1 MLHLN
6 RPIVSF
12 LLCLLGLIAV
22 TRSATAEITK
32 IEFKAVEK
40 IAEQANEE
48 AVRELTE
55 IQLALVGGGIG
66 DVVFG

>member
-1 MLHLN
+1 MEL
-6 RPIVSF
+6 
-12 LLCLLGLIAV
+12 
-22 TRSATAEITK
+22 TK

-40 IAEQANEE
+40 ITEE
-48 AVRELTE
+48 ANDESIRELAE